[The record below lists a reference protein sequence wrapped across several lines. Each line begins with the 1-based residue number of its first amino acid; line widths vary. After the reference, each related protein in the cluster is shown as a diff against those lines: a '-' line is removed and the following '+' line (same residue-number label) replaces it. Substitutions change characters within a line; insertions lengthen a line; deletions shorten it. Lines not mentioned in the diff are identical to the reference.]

1 VGAGDLVTAHQIDI
15 TLPGSSRLHIEH
27 LTRFS
32 YERTVPASYN
42 ECRLLP
48 ASEPRQQVLS
58 ARVAIDPVTWR
69 REYVDYWGTRV
80 VGFEAHTA
88 HDQLEV
94 VSSVDAVVA
103 PAPIAPD
110 AGWDVVRDPRTRDR
124 LCEFLTP
131 TKRSTCGEEVA
142 ALARD
147 VAGNLP
153 PSDAARAVCELI
165 SGAMEY
171 RAGST
176 GVHTVA
182 AQAWDDR
189 RGVCQDFAQLAVGAL
204 RSVDVPARY
213 VSGYLHPRRDAEV
226 GETVKGESHAWVEW
240 WAGEWYGWDPTNDK
254 PAGHQHVVVGRGRD
268 YGDVPPVRGII
279 AGGGGATLKVEVRVT
294 TLR

>member
-1 VGAGDLVTAHQIDI
+1 MSTHALDVSP
-15 TLPGSSRLHIEH
+15 PGSSRLRIEH
-27 LTRFS
+27 LTRFA

-48 ASEPRQQVLS
+48 ATETRQQVLS
-58 ARVAIDPVTWR
+58 ARISIDPVTWR

-80 VGFEAHTA
+80 VGFEAHTG

-94 VSSVDAVVA
+94 ISTVDAVVA
-103 PAPIAPD
+103 PSGPAPQG
-110 AGWDVVRDPRTRDR
+110 GWDVLTDPRTRDR
-124 LCEFLTP
+124 LCELLTA
-131 TKRSTCGEEVA
+131 TARSNPGVELA

-147 VAGNLP
+147 AIGDRA
-153 PSDAARAVCELI
+153 PSDAARAVCQLVT
-165 SGAMEY
+165 GAMEY

-182 AQAWDDR
+182 AAAWDDK

-204 RSVDVPARY
+204 RSVGIPARY
-213 VSGYLHPRRDAEV
+213 VSGYLHPRRNAAI

-240 WAGEWYGWDPTNDK
+240 WAGEWYGWDPTNDG
-254 PAGHQHVVVGRGRD
+254 PAGHQHVAVGRGRD

-279 AGGGGATLKVEVRVT
+279 AGGGGASLTVEVSVT
-294 TLR
+294 SLR

>member
-1 VGAGDLVTAHQIDI
+1 VSSHALDTSP
-15 TLPGSSRLHIEH
+15 PGSSRLRIEH
-27 LTRFS
+27 LTRFT

-48 ASEPRQQVLS
+48 ATEARQQVLS
-58 ARVAIDPVTWR
+58 ARINLHPVTWR

-80 VGFEAHTA
+80 VGFEAHTG
-88 HDQLEV
+88 HDVLEV
-94 VSSVDAVVA
+94 VSQVDAVVA
-103 PAPIAPD
+103 PAGAAPD
-110 AGWDVVRDPRTRDR
+110 AGWADVRHPGTRDR
-124 LCEFLTP
+124 LCELLMATA
-131 TKRSTCGEEVA
+131 RSNPGEELA
-142 ALARD
+142 ALAAD
-147 VAGNLP
+147 EVGGLA
-153 PSDAARAVCELI
+153 PSDAARSVCRLVT
-165 SGAMEY
+165 GAMEY

-182 AQAWDDR
+182 AQAWDDK

-204 RSVDVPARY
+204 RSVGIPARY
-213 VSGYLHPRRDAEV
+213 VSGYLHPRRDAPV

-240 WAGEWYGWDPTNDK
+240 WAGEWYGWDPTNDR

-279 AGGGGATLKVEVRVT
+279 AGGGGASLTVEVSVT